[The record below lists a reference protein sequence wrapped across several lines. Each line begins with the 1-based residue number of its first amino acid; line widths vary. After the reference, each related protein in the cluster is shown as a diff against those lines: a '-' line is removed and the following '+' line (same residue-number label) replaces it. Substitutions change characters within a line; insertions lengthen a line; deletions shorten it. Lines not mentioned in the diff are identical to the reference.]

1 MIFVKGL
8 LEARPELEIETSNYL
23 RLIES
28 MEEEINKNKNEIND
42 LKTKELDRISKEFLL
57 HQYGRKFN
65 VKLEDVISAL
75 IGEEQLYNEI
85 ERQNRKKKV

>member
-1 MIFVKGL
+1 
-8 LEARPELEIETSNYL
+8 
-23 RLIES
+23 